1 MRCFRPSCSRLQ
13 KQQNAQQVINLIMAM
28 SGQDNWQPNGPGS
41 ITFLGDSLVVRAS
54 AEMHYQLASP
64 GLFGR

>member
-1 MRCFRPSCSRLQ
+1 MFPPFMQQFQ
-13 KQQNAQQVINLIMAM
+13 KQQNAQQIINLIVF
-28 SGQDNWQPNGPGS
+28 STGVDYWQPNGPGN
-41 ITFLGDSLVVRAS
+41 ITYFMPTDSLLIRAS